1 MSSRSFGKL
10 TYALVFVQPFD
21 QNRMD
26 HICRRRG
33 AMDMPVVLLKLMVS
47 SAKDKFCNTRN
58 YCLSY
63 CFVYHKSVFP
73 FVIRYMNTINVI

>member
-1 MSSRSFGKL
+1 VSSRSFGKL

-26 HICRRRG
+26 HIFRRRG
-33 AMDMPVVLLKLMVS
+33 AMDMPIVLLKLIVS
-47 SAKDKFCNTRN
+47 SARDKFCILVIIVRAIALCTIKV
-58 YCLSY
+58 
-63 CFVYHKSVFP
+63 FFP